1 MGLLVTV
8 LSVLL
13 IISVIFGYIQYKA
26 RVKNQKIIYEMIIK
40 MDKALQIMRKVD
52 KTGAFESHDVVG
64 QTFVLLV
71 TAIEQL
77 RNYFVGIV
85 GNDENDQKKE

>member
-1 MGLLVTV
+1 MILFTII
-8 LSVLL
+8 LSIFFV
-13 IISVIFGYIQYKA
+13 ISIIFGIIQYKA
-26 RVKNQKIIYEMIIK
+26 RIKNQKIIYEMIVK

-52 KTGAFESHDVVG
+52 KTGAFEAHDIVG

-77 RNYFVGIV
+77 RNYFVRIV
-85 GNDENDQKKE
+85 GSDKEE

>member
-1 MGLLVTV
+1 MILFRII
-8 LSVLL
+8 LSIFFV
-13 IISVIFGYIQYKA
+13 ISISFGIIQYKA
-26 RVKNQKIIYEMIIK
+26 RIKNQKIIYEMIVK

-52 KTGAFESHDVVG
+52 KTGAFEAHDIVG

-85 GNDENDQKKE
+85 GSDKEE